1 VVVRYGYRDVP
12 KDDIE
17 FEKDLVGSI
26 AEFIRCGDSEDQK
39 GSLDGAADY
48 SLERL
53 SSISKGLPFQE
64 EGGEINGSDSSM
76 LSQDNKI
83 YENAIAPKAK
93 RVRFVLPKG
102 AQIDSEVRS
111 ELQELSDAR
120 EAGMSFIMGRAHMKA
135 KSGSGL
141 VKRIAINFIYEFLRR
156 NSRGSVTAANI
167 PHASSLEVGMVCQV

>member
-26 AEFIRCGDSEDQK
+26 AEFIRCGDSEDQN
-39 GSLDGAADY
+39 GSLDSTADQSY
-48 SLERL
+48 ERL

-64 EGGEINGSDSSM
+64 GSEITGSDTSIPSPD
-76 LSQDNKI
+76 SQT
-83 YENAIAPKAK
+83 YLNAIAPKAK

-102 AQIDSEVRS
+102 EQIDSEVRS
-111 ELQELSDAR
+111 ELQELTDAR
-120 EAGMSFIMGRAHMKA
+120 EAGMSFITGRTHMKA